1 MTFMGY
7 NMAFAACHQ
16 DTFRL
21 RRRNSSLENL
31 NQIFAQDET
40 SDKPKE
46 NRIVKF
52 HDEAPERGRSAKK
65 SKSKGKSRSLV
76 RTSTS
81 ILKDTSASAIC
92 LVPESKL
99 VKDEVTAG
107 GKHEDEA
114 KNGEHSK
121 KKEKKKKR
129 GVKMDLEKVGG
140 SKKSSESL
148 SSQQGAISSPGSA
161 SEDKLQS
168 LSSMVPVNINFPL
181 NLSTEESGYES
192 DLTRKTSS
200 KVRSGANYH

>member
-1 MTFMGY
+1 M
-7 NMAFAACHQ
+7 
-16 DTFRL
+16 
-21 RRRNSSLENL
+21 
-31 NQIFAQDET
+31 
-40 SDKPKE
+40 
-46 NRIVKF
+46 
-52 HDEAPERGRSAKK
+52 
-65 SKSKGKSRSLV
+65 

-81 ILKDTSASAIC
+81 ILKDTSASSIC

-99 VKDEVTAG
+99 VKDETATVG

-129 GVKMDLEKVGG
+129 GGGGGGKMDLEKVGG
-140 SKKSSESL
+140 SKKSESL
-148 SSQQGAISSPGSA
+148 SSQQGLISSPGSV

-168 LSSMVPVNINFPL
+168 LSSLAPVNINFPL

-200 KVRSGANYH
+200 KVKSKVQGVPEKTLVSVQRKL

>member
-1 MTFMGY
+1 M
-7 NMAFAACHQ
+7 
-16 DTFRL
+16 
-21 RRRNSSLENL
+21 
-31 NQIFAQDET
+31 
-40 SDKPKE
+40 
-46 NRIVKF
+46 
-52 HDEAPERGRSAKK
+52 
-65 SKSKGKSRSLV
+65 

-81 ILKDTSASAIC
+81 ILKDTSVSSIC

-99 VKDEVTAG
+99 VKDETATVG

-129 GVKMDLEKVGG
+129 GGKMDLEKVGG
-140 SKKSSESL
+140 SKKSESL
-148 SSQQGAISSPGSA
+148 SSQQGVISSPGSV

-168 LSSMVPVNINFPL
+168 LSSLAPVNINFPL

-200 KVRSGANYH
+200 KVKSKVPAPSIKLS